1 MRYFICTTGVYD
13 QSPRQLP
20 TEIFI
25 NPLDMKYKTF
35 KKRLINFMFMLKIVK
50 LNP

>member
-25 NPLDMKYKTF
+25 NPFDMKYKTF
-35 KKRLINFMFMLKIVK
+35 KKKINKFYVYVK
-50 LNP
+50 NCET